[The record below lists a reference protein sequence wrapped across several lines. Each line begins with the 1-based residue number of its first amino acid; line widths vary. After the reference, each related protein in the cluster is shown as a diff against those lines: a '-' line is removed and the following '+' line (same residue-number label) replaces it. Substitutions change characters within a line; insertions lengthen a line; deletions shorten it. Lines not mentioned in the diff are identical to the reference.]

1 MKEKKFFM
9 RIAAA
14 VSSAVVMLASVP
26 AGYAMVSF
34 AEETSAAGTESS
46 VSETTDDAAQQETVT
61 LSGYVIAGDTVVANA
76 DV

>member
-34 AEETSAAGTESS
+34 AEETLQPERKAVFLKRQMMQHSRKR
-46 VSETTDDAAQQETVT
+46 
-61 LSGYVIAGDTVVANA
+61 
-76 DV
+76 